1 MLYSKYNLHSCVV
14 ISSWQLTVVQQLSLP
29 RKEKVKD
36 KMSIIKGIVSRDFK
50 WLQMILMNRTL
61 VPGVPQDV
69 YFFNSC
75 FHIVLQD
82 QSFEQVKHLL
92 KGVCHKIS
100 DLQFFFMIRTHLGP

>member
-1 MLYSKYNLHSCVV
+1 
-14 ISSWQLTVVQQLSLP
+14 
-29 RKEKVKD
+29 
-36 KMSIIKGIVSRDFK
+36 MSIIKGIVSRAFK
-50 WLQMILMNRTL
+50 WLQMILMNRTW

-100 DLQFFFMIRTHLGP
+100 DLQFFFHDSNPSGPLKNRLKYF